1 MAVANQSQPGEP
13 ALPVTKRKDPA
24 SPRSAGRAT
33 PVRGRPAADQV
44 YASLRDDIVTMRV
57 APGQPLNE
65 KRLALAHG
73 VSRTPV
79 REALLRLAGEQLVD
93 IFPQSG
99 TFVGRIP
106 ITALPEAILV
116 RKALEDLTVREAA
129 KNVTPARLDALRA
142 SIAEQQALADRDDR
156 ERFHE
161 ADEAFHAA
169 VAEAAGHPAVWRL
182 VLQVKVQ
189 VDRYRRLTLP
199 MAGRMDR
206 IVAEHAAVVDAI
218 AAHDSAQAAAAIAKH
233 LNGLSDSIGDIRDL
247 NPDFFDLP
255 PDWPKT

>member
-1 MAVANQSQPGEP
+1 MAS
-13 ALPVTKRKDPA
+13 LSDT
-24 SPRSAGRAT
+24 
-33 PVRGRPAADQV
+33 V
-44 YASLRDDIVTMRV
+44 YAALKGELHDFRWIAGDRLSEAEI
-57 APGQPLNE
+57 GQ
-65 KRLALAHG
+65 RLG